1 MKFPERPHARMHALR
16 AFQHFPADAHMRDAP
31 ITDDGPRNGKRPLR
45 IVGRFADAPLAFR
58 IAGIAGNDR
67 ARSAFEAPDASRIPA
82 QHIVARQHLRLLA
95 NGIAGRDA
103 LQAAHYAIGDRV
115 GQTLAPQCGRLRD
128 SNAAPATAIVISTDD
143 AGGTATNTAVG
154 VDREDR
160 STA

>member
-1 MKFPERPHARMHALR
+1 MQRRELPQGWDKGLPI
-16 AFQHFPADAHMRDAP
+16 FPADP
-31 ITDDGPRNGKRPLR
+31 K
-45 IVGRFADAPLAFR
+45 
-58 IAGIAGNDR
+58 
-67 ARSAFEAPDASRIPA
+67 
-82 QHIVARQHLRLLA
+82 
-95 NGIAGRDA
+95 GIAGRDA